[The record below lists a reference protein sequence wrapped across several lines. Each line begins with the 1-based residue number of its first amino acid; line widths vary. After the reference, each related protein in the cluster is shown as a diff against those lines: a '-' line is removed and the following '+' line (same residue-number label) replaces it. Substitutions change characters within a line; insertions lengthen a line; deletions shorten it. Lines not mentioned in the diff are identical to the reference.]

1 MDSILCN
8 RIHEGPDAH
17 KTSTISVPVV
27 RLESNLSI
35 IPEVR
40 PLISESFFSTR
51 TRSPTFIDHLIQT
64 TSMPSVVRSF
74 FELYPYSS
82 SISLKRSDYPYTL
95 ASRFNNC
102 WLYQITDFHLQSPDV
117 CSEHILYLL
126 RKEYRL
132 VI

>member
-1 MDSILCN
+1 MSYRCPWCLTMIPNSPLMWCFIDIAQSFSICDVLGCQ
-8 RIHEGPDAH
+8 IH
-17 KTSTISVPVV
+17 
-27 RLESNLSI
+27 
-35 IPEVR
+35 
-40 PLISESFFSTR
+40 F
-51 TRSPTFIDHLIQT
+51 TRSPTFMNHLIQT